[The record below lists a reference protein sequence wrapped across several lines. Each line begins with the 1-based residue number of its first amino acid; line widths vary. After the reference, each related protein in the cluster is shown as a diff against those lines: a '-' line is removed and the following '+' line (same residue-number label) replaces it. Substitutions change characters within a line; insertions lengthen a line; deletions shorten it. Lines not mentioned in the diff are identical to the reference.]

1 MIMYKEYE
9 LNINGKAYK
18 IEIPQVM
25 GILNCTPDSFY
36 AGSRKQTEEDIA
48 TRTREIVNQ
57 GGSIVDVGAMSTRPG
72 GTFVTVDEE
81 KSRLRAALPVV
92 MGTLAEMNVRDEV
105 LVSVDTYRAEVALM
119 AVEEYGVD
127 IINDVG
133 APENKELH
141 SMEASAR
148 DEMYATVAKLGVPY
162 ILMSSKA
169 TTEETQSFFEEE
181 VAKLKTLGAKDIILD
196 PGYGFGK
203 TMDQNFEHLN
213 RQREMVEDFG
223 MPLLAGV
230 SRKRMIWQTLGIT
243 ADEALNGTTALNM
256 LALERGAAILR
267 VHDVKEAKQCV
278 DLYLKIT
285 K

>member
-9 LNINGKAYK
+9 LNISGKAYK

-92 MGTLAEMNVRDEV
+92 MGTLAEMKVRDEV

-119 AVEEYGVD
+119 AVEEYGVE

-148 DEMYATVAKLGVPY
+148 DEMYAAVAKLGVPY

-213 RQREMVEDFG
+213 RQGEMVENFG

>member
-1 MIMYKEYE
+1 MIMYKDYE

-81 KSRLRAALPVV
+81 KARLRAALPVV
-92 MGTLAEMNVRDEV
+92 MGTLAEMKVRDEV

-148 DEMYATVAKLGVPY
+148 DEMYAAVAKLGVPY

-169 TTEETQSFFEEE
+169 TTEETLSFFKEE
-181 VAKLKTLGAKDIILD
+181 VAKLKALGAKDIILD

-203 TMDQNFEHLN
+203 TMDQNFEHLS
-213 RQREMVEDFG
+213 RQGEMVENFG

-243 ADEALNGTTALNM
+243 ADEALNGTTALNIM
-256 LALERGAAILR
+256 ALERGAAILR

>member
-1 MIMYKEYE
+1 MIMYKDYE

-81 KSRLRAALPVV
+81 KARLRAALPVV
-92 MGTLAEMNVRDEV
+92 MGTLAEMKVRDEV

-148 DEMYATVAKLGVPY
+148 DEMYAAVAKLGVPY

-169 TTEETQSFFEEE
+169 TTEETLSFFKEE
-181 VAKLKTLGAKDIILD
+181 VAKLKALGAKDIILD
-196 PGYGFGK
+196 PGYGFGR
-203 TMDQNFEHLN
+203 TMDQNFEHLS
-213 RQREMVEDFG
+213 RQGEMVENFG

-230 SRKRMIWQTLGIT
+230 SRKRMIYQTLGIT
-243 ADEALNGTTALNM
+243 ADEALNGTTALNIM
-256 LALERGAAILR
+256 ALERGAAILR

>member
-57 GGSIVDVGAMSTRPG
+57 GGCIVDVGAMSTRPG

-81 KSRLRAALPVV
+81 KARLRAALPVV
-92 MGTLAEMNVRDEV
+92 MGTLAEMKVRDEV

-169 TTEETQSFFEEE
+169 TTEETLSFFEEE

-203 TMDQNFEHLN
+203 TMNQNFEHLN
-213 RQREMVEDFG
+213 RQSEMVEDFG

-243 ADEALNGTTALNM
+243 ADEALNGTTALNIM
-256 LALERGAAILR
+256 ALERGAAILR
-267 VHDVKEAKQCV
+267 VHDVKEAKQCI

>member
-81 KSRLRAALPVV
+81 KARLRAALPVV

-213 RQREMVEDFG
+213 RQGEMVENFG

-243 ADEALNGTTALNM
+243 ADEALNGTTALNIM
-256 LALERGAAILR
+256 ALERGAAILR

>member
-81 KSRLRAALPVV
+81 KARLRAALPVV

-148 DEMYATVAKLGVPY
+148 DEMYAAVAKLGVPY

-169 TTEETQSFFEEE
+169 TTEETRSFFKEE
-181 VAKLKTLGAKDIILD
+181 VAKLRALGVKDIILD

-213 RQREMVEDFG
+213 RQGEMVENFG

-230 SRKRMIWQTLGIT
+230 SRKRMIWLTLGIT
-243 ADEALNGTTALNM
+243 ADEALNGTTALNIM
-256 LALERGAAILR
+256 ALERGAAILR

>member
-57 GGSIVDVGAMSTRPG
+57 GGCIVDVGAMSTRPG
-72 GTFVTVDEE
+72 GTFVTVGEE
-81 KSRLRAALPVV
+81 KARLRAALPVV

-141 SMEASAR
+141 SMETSAR

-169 TTEETQSFFEEE
+169 TAEETQSFFEEE
-181 VAKLKTLGAKDIILD
+181 VAKLKALGVKDIILD

-213 RQREMVEDFG
+213 RQGEMVENFG

-243 ADEALNGTTALNM
+243 ADEALNGTTALNIM
-256 LALERGAAILR
+256 ALERGAAILR
-267 VHDVKEAKQCV
+267 VHDVKEAKQCI

>member
-81 KSRLRAALPVV
+81 KARLRAALPVV
-92 MGTLAEMNVRDEV
+92 MGTLAEMKVRDEV

-148 DEMYATVAKLGVPY
+148 DEMYAAVAKLGVPY

-203 TMDQNFEHLN
+203 TMDQNFEHLS
-213 RQREMVEDFG
+213 RQGEMVENFG

-256 LALERGAAILR
+256 LTLERGAAILR

>member
-36 AGSRKQTEEDIA
+36 AGSRKQTEEAIA

-57 GGSIVDVGAMSTRPG
+57 GGCIVDVGAMSTRPG

-81 KSRLRAALPVV
+81 KARLRAALPVV
-92 MGTLAEMNVRDEV
+92 MGTLAEMKVRDEV

-213 RQREMVEDFG
+213 RQSEMVEDFG